1 MLCLL
6 TYSHAISYHIT
17 ILSLLLRQAS
27 LRLCMKDIYRV
38 FGLEW
43 PPLQS
48 ETPQGATADPESSLT
63 LTTGDKPSSPKQDQS
78 QSKSEII
85 KEKSSLDKP
94 GSEAMADEP
103 KV

>member
-1 MLCLL
+1 
-6 TYSHAISYHIT
+6 
-17 ILSLLLRQAS
+17 
-27 LRLCMKDIYRV
+27 MKDIYRV

-48 ETPQGATADPESSLT
+48 ETPQGATADPESSMT

-94 GSEAMADEP
+94 GSEAMAEEP
-103 KV
+103 KVWSNAVVTWTTSTFTNYFPVFVILYFE